1 MALSGIQFSGPILV
15 GLNQPVDVKYGPYA
29 TTAVALAEIPL
40 TLRHIGLTV
49 AINDTATG
57 LKEYWFKSGTANSDL
72 VLKDSGGG
80 STYVHPTGDGNQHVP
95 ATGTTNNGRVLKAG
109 STAGDISWGT
119 LSLSDITQSSA
130 TLNQVATW
138 NGTSWVPQTPASGG
152 GGVTSFS
159 AGTTG
164 LAPSTAT
171 SGAVTLSGTLALA
184 NGGTGATTAAAART
198 NLGVAATSHTHG
210 NITNAGAIGTTAGLP
225 IITGASGVLQA
236 GSFGTTA
243 GTFAQGND
251 PRIASSIVS
260 VGTRTI
266 TDEQIMTEAEYAAI
280 TPNPTTLYFII

>member
-49 AINDTATG
+49 GINDAVAG
-57 LKEYWFKSGTANSDL
+57 LKEYWFKAGTANSDL
-72 VLKDSGGG
+72 VLKDEGGSGGG
-80 STYVHPTGDGNQHVP
+80 G
-95 ATGTTNNGRVLKAG
+95 G
-109 STAGDISWGT
+109 S
-119 LSLSDITQSSA
+119 
-130 TLNQVATW
+130 
-138 NGTSWVPQTPASGG
+138 
-152 GGVTSFS
+152 GVTSFS

-251 PRIASSIVS
+251 LRIAASIVS
-260 VGTRTI
+260 GGTRTI

>member
-1 MALSGIQFSGPILV
+1 MPSGIQLSAGILT
-15 GLNQPVDVKYGPYA
+15 GTNKPVDSKFGPYA
-29 TTAVALAEIPL
+29 SVSEALADL
-40 TLRHIGLTV
+40 SAALRYRGLTV
-49 AINDTATG
+49 GIISGSAIV
-57 LKEYWFKSGTANSDL
+57 EYWFSAGVADSDFIVKASG
-72 VLKDSGGG
+72 SGG
-80 STYVHPTGDGNQHVP
+80 S
-95 ATGTTNNGRVLKAG
+95 
-109 STAGDISWGT
+109 
-119 LSLSDITQSSA
+119 
-130 TLNQVATW
+130 
-138 NGTSWVPQTPASGG
+138 
-152 GGVTSFS
+152 GVTSFS

-184 NGGTGATTAAAART
+184 NGGTGSTTAAGART

-210 NITNAGAIGTTAGLP
+210 NITNAGAIGTTAVLP

-251 PRIASSIVS
+251 ARIASSIAS
-260 VGTRTI
+260 AGTRTI